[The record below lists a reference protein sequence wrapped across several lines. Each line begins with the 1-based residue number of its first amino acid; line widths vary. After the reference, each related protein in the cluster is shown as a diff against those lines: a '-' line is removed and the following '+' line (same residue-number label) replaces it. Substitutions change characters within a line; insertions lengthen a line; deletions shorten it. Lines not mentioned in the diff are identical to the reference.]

1 MSELK
6 NALRAGDVW
15 VPGSRQFRDFD
26 EYLIEREAFTV
37 QSAAAVTG
45 LAVAPDAGSYLE
57 ERLATLNRELTLTNQ
72 LARDGKLPDVEPL
85 H

>member
-26 EYLIEREAFTV
+26 EYFDR
-37 QSAAAVTG
+37 
-45 LAVAPDAGSYLE
+45 
-57 ERLATLNRELTLTNQ
+57 
-72 LARDGKLPDVEPL
+72 ARCLHRKSLPAMTSL
-85 H
+85 LSSMSS

>member
-26 EYLIEREAFTV
+26 EYLIEREAFTA
-37 QSAAAVTG
+37 QATAEVTG
-45 LAVAPDAGSYLE
+45 LAVTTDAGRILRS
-57 ERLATLNRELTLTNQ
+57 AS
-72 LARDGKLPDVEPL
+72 PP
-85 H
+85 